1 LAAVCLG
8 TFMLLDISAVYV
20 ALPGIQQSL
29 GASFAGLQW
38 IVDAYALSLAAL
50 MLTAGGLA

>member
-1 LAAVCLG
+1 
-8 TFMLLDISAVYV
+8 MLLDISAVYV